1 MSYFIDSEKIE
12 SFEISPGVSLKTAWG
27 KNVMMSVV
35 TILPG
40 AKMESHSH
48 KNEQAGIVL
57 EGEFLFT
64 IGDETKMIQE
74 GEMYIIPSN
83 VEHSLSATDQGAIAL
98 DIFSPPRI
106 DYKK

>member
-1 MSYFIDSEKIE
+1 MSYFIDSQKIE

-27 KNVMMSVV
+27 ENVMMSVV
-35 TILPG
+35 TILAG
-40 AKMESHSH
+40 AKMEPHSH
-48 KNEQAGIVL
+48 ENEQAGIVL

-64 IGDETKMIQE
+64 IGEETRMIQE

-83 VEHSLSATDQGAIAL
+83 VEHSLIATAQRALAL
-98 DIFSPPRI
+98 DIFSQPRT

>member
-1 MSYFIDSEKIE
+1 MSYFIDSENIQA
-12 SFEISPGVSLKTAWG
+12 FEISSGVSLRTAWG
-27 KNVMMSVV
+27 QNVMMSVV
-35 TILPG
+35 TISAG

-48 KNEQAGIVL
+48 ENEQAGIVL

-64 IGDETKMIQE
+64 IGEETKMIQV

-83 VEHSLSATDQGAIAL
+83 VEHSLSATNQGAIAL
-98 DIFSPPRI
+98 DIFSPPRT